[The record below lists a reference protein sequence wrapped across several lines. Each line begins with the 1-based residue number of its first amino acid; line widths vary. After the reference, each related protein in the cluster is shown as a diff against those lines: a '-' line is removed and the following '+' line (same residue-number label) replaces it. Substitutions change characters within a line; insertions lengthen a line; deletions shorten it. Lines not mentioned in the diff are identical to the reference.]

1 MGALFFEG
9 MNYDVHSTC
18 RLRPKSLNHDV
29 GGTFFN
35 FDRSRVSPLIEG
47 FCNAI
52 PSRYS
57 STNINDLSEQ
67 QIITQTAGSV
77 IRIRS
82 TYMQRVLAR
91 K

>member
-9 MNYDVHSTC
+9 MNYDVDSAC

-35 FDRSRVSPLIEG
+35 FDRSRVSALIEC

-67 QIITQTAGSV
+67 QIIGAVTRGTFTVVNCLFTTGNC
-77 IRIRS
+77 I
-82 TYMQRVLAR
+82 
-91 K
+91 

>member
-9 MNYDVHSTC
+9 MNYDVNSAC

-29 GGTFFN
+29 GGIFFN
-35 FDRSRVSPLIEG
+35 FDRSRVSALIEG

-52 PSRYS
+52 PSRYT

-67 QIITQTAGSV
+67 QIISQTAGSV

>member
-9 MNYDVHSTC
+9 MNYDINRAC

-35 FDRSRVSPLIEG
+35 FDRSRVSALIEG

-52 PSRYS
+52 PSR
-57 STNINDLSEQ
+57 
-67 QIITQTAGSV
+67 
-77 IRIRS
+77 
-82 TYMQRVLAR
+82 
-91 K
+91 

>member
-9 MNYDVHSTC
+9 MNYDINSAC
-18 RLRPKSLNHDV
+18 RLRPKSLNHV

-52 PSRYS
+52 PSR
-57 STNINDLSEQ
+57 
-67 QIITQTAGSV
+67 
-77 IRIRS
+77 
-82 TYMQRVLAR
+82 
-91 K
+91 